1 MCGIIGAF
9 GQHLPPDLSQ
19 RLESGMGLMK
29 HRGPDDQ
36 GREIV
41 SLDETTVALG
51 HMRLS
56 IIDLSASG
64 RQPMTS
70 ADGRHVMV
78 FNGEIYNYRELR
90 TELES
95 KGVKFRSNT
104 DSEVL
109 LEAWSL
115 WGEDC
120 LERLTGMFAFVILD
134 RVEQSL
140 TCTRDA
146 FGIKPFFYSLSE
158 GNFFFASEIPALQ
171 KLLRGRSKLN
181 LQRAYDYLVYDS
193 YDDQESTFQE
203 GVSQLMPGH
212 CLKVALRNQKASI
225 EIEPWWIPAIR
236 ERTDLSFNDAADQ
249 LRERFLDSIRLH
261 LRSDVP
267 FGANLSGGLDSSAIV
282 CGIRKLEPDIPL
294 HTFTFVA
301 RNSPLN
307 EESWADKVNKHV
319 NAIGHKVTIEGDEFY
334 DDLEKIVRVQG
345 EPFGSTSIYAQYR
358 VYQFAKEQG
367 ITVTLDGQGAD
378 EMLAGYYGYPQA
390 RLHSLLEKKECL
402 SILRF
407 LRNWPKWPGR
417 PAFKGYLYLAELLL
431 PRSSWFES
439 SRLRGKNPNPSWLHA
454 NALKEQGVT
463 LREPRTLIDRGDAV
477 GRRLVE
483 SLRHAL
489 TNNKLIHLLRILDRN
504 SMSWSMES
512 RVPFLTVDMVEF
524 LLGLPEEF
532 LLSKEGQT
540 KRVFREAMRGIVPD
554 DVIARKDKVG
564 FVTPEKDWLVHSR
577 KKVLDWIECLDQ
589 VGFLKKDK
597 CVREVR
603 GVLDGTKPFSWQ
615 AWRMVNFAQWFSM
628 QSYSSS

>member
-1 MCGIIGAF
+1 MCGIIGAL
-9 GQHLPPDLSQ
+9 GQDLPSDLSQ

-70 ADGRHVMV
+70 GDGRYVMV

-109 LEAWSL
+109 LEAWAL

-134 RVEQSL
+134 RAEQSL
-140 TCTRDA
+140 TCARDA

-171 KLLRGRSKLN
+171 QLLRGRSKLN

-193 YDDQESTFQE
+193 YDDQESTFRE

-212 CLKVALRNQKASI
+212 CLKVGLRNQKASI
-225 EIEPWWIPAIR
+225 EIEQWWIPAIR

-249 LRERFLDSIRLH
+249 LRVRFLDSIRLH

-334 DDLEKIVRVQG
+334 DDLEKIVSVQG

-378 EMLAGYYGYPQA
+378 EMLAGYHGYPQA

-431 PRSSWFES
+431 PQSSWFDS
-439 SRLRGKNPNPSWLHA
+439 SRLRGKNPNPSWLHT

-554 DVIARKDKVG
+554 DIIARKDKVG

-577 KKVLDWIECLDQ
+577 EKVLDWIDCLDQ

-597 CVREVR
+597 CIREVR
-603 GVLDGTKPFSWQ
+603 DVLDGNKAFSWQ

>member
-9 GQHLPPDLSQ
+9 GDDLPVDLSQ
-19 RLESGMGLMK
+19 RLERGMELMK

-36 GREIV
+36 GREID
-41 SLDETTVALG
+41 SMDEATIALG
-51 HMRLS
+51 HVRLS
-56 IIDLSASG
+56 IIDLSSSG
-64 RQPMTS
+64 RQPMTTS
-70 ADGRHVMV
+70 DGRYVMV
-78 FNGEIYNYRELR
+78 YNGEIYNYRELR
-90 TELES
+90 SELEG
-95 KGVKFRSNT
+95 KGVEFRSNT

-109 LEAWSL
+109 LAAWSA
-115 WGEDC
+115 WGEAC
-120 LERLTGMFAFVILD
+120 LARLTGMFAFAIFD

-140 TCTRDA
+140 TCARDA

-158 GNFFFASEIPALQ
+158 GNFFFASEIPAIQ
-171 KLLRGRSKLN
+171 ELLKGTGRLN

-193 YDDQESTFQE
+193 YDDKASTFRE
-203 GVSQLMPGH
+203 EVSQLMPGH
-212 CLKVALRNQKASI
+212 LLKVGLGKQKASI
-225 EIEPWWIPAIR
+225 EIQQWWIPAIR
-236 ERTDLSFNDAADQ
+236 ERTDLTFDDAVDE
-249 LRERFLDSIRLH
+249 LRERFLESIRLH

-307 EESWADKVNKHV
+307 EERWADKVNKHA

-334 DDLEKIVRVQG
+334 EDLEKIVRVQG

-378 EMLAGYYGYPQA
+378 EMLAGYFGYPQA
-390 RLHSLLEKKECL
+390 RLHSLLEKREWL
-402 SILRF
+402 SILTF
-407 LRNWPKWPGR
+407 LKNWPKWPGR

-439 SRLRGKNPNPSWLHA
+439 SRLRGKTPNPSWLHA
-454 NALKEQGVT
+454 NALKEQGVSLGEPQT
-463 LREPRTLIDRGDAV
+463 LVGRGDAT

-512 RVPFLTVDMVEF
+512 RVPFLTVDLVEF
-524 LLGLPEEF
+524 LLALPEEF

-540 KRVFREAMRGIVPD
+540 KRIFREAMRGIVPD
-554 DVIARKDKVG
+554 EVIERKDKVG

-577 KKVLDWIECLDQ
+577 KKVLDWLECLDQ
-589 VGFLKKDK
+589 AGFVKKDK
-597 CVREVR
+597 CVREVSA
-603 GVLDGTKPFSWQ
+603 VLDGTKPFSWQ